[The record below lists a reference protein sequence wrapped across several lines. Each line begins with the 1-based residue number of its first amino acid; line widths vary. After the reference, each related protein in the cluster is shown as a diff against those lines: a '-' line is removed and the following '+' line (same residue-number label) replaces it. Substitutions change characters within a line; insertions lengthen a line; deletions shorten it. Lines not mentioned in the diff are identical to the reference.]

1 MSLTLG
7 QLNAIT
13 HKYIMPK
20 MYDNIFD
27 SNPYLQRIMK
37 GGAYKSQ
44 DGGVTIDIPL
54 NYATT
59 TASGWYQ
66 GNETLSTTDNENITA
81 ASYQWK
87 SFYANISITGE
98 DELKNSG
105 SSGVLNLL
113 KQKSMI
119 AEKTA
124 KDTIGTGLYSDG
136 SDSKAIVGLRDI
148 IAIDQTVGGIS
159 QADNSWWQAQVDS
172 TTTTLTMAAMQA
184 VWEDASVDNETPT
197 VVLSTRA
204 NFNRYY
210 GLLQPQQ
217 RFTDSETA
225 KGGFQNLMF
234 NGAPV
239 IVDSHCPTGHMMFVN
254 EKHAHLFYHPKQNFT
269 FGGFDKPIN
278 QEVKVGRILWMGSMA
293 SSNNRLHG
301 ALTALTA

>member
-1 MSLTLG
+1 
-7 QLNAIT
+7 
-13 HKYIMPK
+13 MPK
-20 MYDNIFD
+20 MFDNIFD

-37 GGAYKSQ
+37 SGSYKSQ
-44 DGGVTIDIPL
+44 DGGTTIDIPL

-59 TASGWYQ
+59 TAAGWYQ
-66 GNETLSTTDNENITA
+66 GAETLSTTDNENLSA
-81 ASYQWK
+81 ASYAWR
-87 SFYANISITGE
+87 SFYANISITRE

-105 SSGVLNLL
+105 DSAVLNLL

-136 SDSKAIVGLRDI
+136 TDAKSIVGLRDI
-148 IAIDQTVGGIS
+148 VAIDQTVGGIS
-159 QADNSWWQAQVDS
+159 QSTNSWWQAQVDS
-172 TTTTLTMAAMQA
+172 TTTTLTMAAMQS
-184 VWEDASVDNETPT
+184 VYEDCSIDNETPT

-217 RFTDSETA
+217 RFTDSDTA

-234 NGAPV
+234 NGTV
-239 IVDSHCPTGHMMFVN
+239 VLVDSHCPANHMFFVN
-254 EKHAHLFYHPKQNFT
+254 EKHAHLFYHPQQNFS
-269 FGGFDKPIN
+269 FGGFEKALN
-278 QEVKVGRILWMGSMA
+278 QELKVGRVLWMGSMA

-301 ALTALTA
+301 ALTGITA